1 MGIVIAIALFS
12 AIVLFHELGHFLFAK
27 YHKVKVEEFALGLGP
42 TIVGKQIGETKYSIK
57 LLPFGGCCM
66 MKGEEDPSDQED
78 DSFSAKSPLARI
90 SILFAGPMFNFI
102 FAFVTASFLILA
114 VGTDLPVAGPVE
126 EGSAA
131 YEAGIREGDEIISLD
146 GDRITNFREL
156 SLYNVFHQKDPEVT
170 VLYERDGQE
179 FTTEMLRTK
188 NEKGQYQMGIMSSGY
203 TRVSPAQVLPRC
215 ILEMKLQ
222 VSNTYQSLKGLFT
235 GAISVKQLSGP
246 VGIVQ
251 SVSGS
256 YQDTNQNG
264 LFAVLVM
271 IMNYSLLLNVNLGV
285 MNLLPIPALDGGHI
299 LFAFIEIIRG
309 KKFKYEEVYQAIG
322 MATLFSLMIIVFVW
336 DIVRIF

>member
-102 FAFVTASFLILA
+102 FAFVTAFFLILA

-203 TRVSPAQVLPRC
+203 TRVSPAQVLPRNEASG
-215 ILEMKLQ
+215 IQHL
-222 VSNTYQSLKGLFT
+222 
-235 GAISVKQLSGP
+235 SVFKRAVYRSDFSKTAFRSGRHRSVCFRFLSGHKP
-246 VGIVQ
+246 EWTLCRAGH
-251 SVSGS
+251 
-256 YQDTNQNG
+256 DHE
-264 LFAVLVM
+264 LF
-271 IMNYSLLLNVNLGV
+271 
-285 MNLLPIPALDGGHI
+285 PA
-299 LFAFIEIIRG
+299 
-309 KKFKYEEVYQAIG
+309 
-322 MATLFSLMIIVFVW
+322 S
-336 DIVRIF
+336 